1 MAEIVTQICI
11 FAFIFS
17 VAIFM
22 LICTLAP
29 IIIQK
34 GEDGYDDI
42 DEE

>member
-1 MAEIVTQICI
+1 
-11 FAFIFS
+11 